1 MFLFLIVA
9 CVVATVCAV
18 GFVGGFVAVAV
29 VVAVVVL
36 VVVVA
41 VVVVVV
47 VLVIVVVVA
56 VVVVV
61 FCCCCS
67 CYCRR
72 CYHPKPMVIIT
83 VSYKWV
89 THIPIHSISITQTPM
104 LNYRP
109 VQ

>member
-1 MFLFLIVA
+1 MVA

-47 VLVIVVVVA
+47 VLVIVVVAVV

-61 FCCCCS
+61 FCCCY

>member
-41 VVVVVV
+41 VVVVV

>member
-47 VLVIVVVVA
+47 LVIV

-61 FCCCCS
+61 FCCCCCY

>member
-47 VLVIVVVVA
+47 VV
-56 VVVVV
+56 
-61 FCCCCS
+61 CCCCS

>member
-36 VVVVA
+36 VVMVA
-41 VVVVVV
+41 VVVVV
-47 VLVIVVVVA
+47 
-56 VVVVV
+56 
-61 FCCCCS
+61 CCCCS

>member
-1 MFLFLIVA
+1 MFLVLIVA

-36 VVVVA
+36 VVMVA
-41 VVVVVV
+41 VVVVV
-47 VLVIVVVVA
+47 
-56 VVVVV
+56 
-61 FCCCCS
+61 CCCCS

>member
-47 VLVIVVVVA
+47 V
-56 VVVVV
+56 
-61 FCCCCS
+61 CCCCS